1 MKPWI
6 NKGMMLL
13 FFVCIVVYLVWS
25 AIHRPR
31 VLVLQSYGLD
41 YDWTRDVNNSIKK
54 GFLGKP
60 YDVQYHFMDTKTHS
74 DPEFK
79 YIAGSRARKRI
90 NNWKPDVLIAVDDNA
105 QSLVAVCYMD
115 SAKVNINNIRS
126 AKNPAVRA
134 IFGQCR
140 KDHPDLKVVFV
151 GIGAEPEDY
160 GYNGQNNVTGI
171 LERMDHPALLET
183 IIQIAN
189 VQKKSK
195 MVVTA
200 PIDDSTSGIYNLDG
214 LQNLKK
220 EAAPF
225 GVTIQPQQIKTFAK
239 WKQMVEKANKNA
251 DLLLISNYHTIKC
264 NSSPKSARVSPGD
277 LIAWTQAN
285 SSIPGLGGW
294 GFYVTD
300 GGMLSVAVSPFEQGE
315 VAARLA
321 IKILEGA
328 KPSSLPIE
336 TTHQSIIFM
345 NKALEQ
351 YYGLSLP
358 RIYEAFARATDN
370 FIPCKS
376 KDCRID
382 IQQIKKIK
390 ENKRPATF
398 CENSAVKRN

>member
-13 FFVCIVVYLVWS
+13 FFVCIAAYLVWS

-41 YDWTRDVNNSIKK
+41 YAWTRDVNESIKK
-54 GFLGKP
+54 GFFGKP
-60 YDVQYHFMDTKTHS
+60 FDVQYHFMDTKTHS

-115 SAKVNINNIRS
+115 PKKVDIDKLRS

-140 KDHPDLKVVFV
+140 KEHPDLKIVFV
-151 GIGAEPEDY
+151 GIGAEPDDY
-160 GYNGQNNVTGI
+160 GYKGQDNVTGI
-171 LERMDHPALLET
+171 LERMDLPALLET
-183 IIQIAN
+183 INLIAR
-189 VQKKSK
+189 VQKKSR
-195 MVVTA
+195 MVVAA

-214 LQNLKK
+214 LLKLK
-220 EAAPF
+220 REAAPY
-225 GVTIQPQQIKTFAK
+225 GITIQPQQIKTFAQ
-239 WKQMVEKANKNA
+239 WKKMVERANKQA
-251 DLLLISNYHTIKC
+251 DLFLISNYHTIKC
-264 NSSPKSARVSPGD
+264 DSGPKSKRVSPSD
-277 LIAWTQAN
+277 LINWTEAH
-285 SSIPGLGGW
+285 SSLPGVGGW
-294 GFYVTD
+294 GFYVAD

-321 IKILEGA
+321 IKIIEGA
-328 KPSSLPIE
+328 TPASLPVE

-345 NKALEQ
+345 RQALTK
-351 YYGLSLP
+351 YNNISLP
-358 RIYEAFARATDN
+358 HIYEAFARATDN
-370 FIPCKS
+370 FIPCKNQ
-376 KDCRID
+376 DCSSD
-382 IQQIKKIK
+382 IKQIKAIK
-390 ENKRPATF
+390 EVDSPTTICKK
-398 CENSAVKRN
+398 SDI

>member
-13 FFVCIVVYLVWS
+13 FFVCIVAYLVWR

-31 VLVLQSYGLD
+31 VLVLQSYDLE
-41 YDWTRDVNNSIKK
+41 YAWTRDVNESIIK

-60 YDVQYHFMDTKTHS
+60 YDVQYHFMDTKTHF

-115 SAKVNINNIRS
+115 PKKVDIDELRS

-134 IFGQCR
+134 IFGQCH
-140 KDHPDLKVVFV
+140 KDHPDLKIVFV

-160 GYNGQNNVTGI
+160 GYKGQNSVTGI
-171 LERMDHPALLET
+171 LERMDLPALLET
-183 IIQIAN
+183 INLIAR

-195 MVVTA
+195 MVVVA

-214 LQNLKK
+214 LKK
-220 EAAPF
+220 LENDAAPF
-225 GVTIQPQQIKTFAK
+225 GITIHPQQIKTFDQ
-239 WKQMVEKANKNA
+239 WKKMVEDANKNA

-264 NSSPKSARVSPGD
+264 DANTKSARVSPHD
-277 LIAWTQAN
+277 LITWTEAH
-285 SSIPGLGGW
+285 SSLPGLGAW
-294 GFYVTD
+294 GFYVAD

-321 IKILEGA
+321 SKILEGA
-328 KPSSLPIE
+328 TPSSLAVE

-345 NKALEQ
+345 RKALIS
-351 YYGLSLP
+351 YYDLSLP

-370 FIPCKS
+370 FIPCKGKNCS
-376 KDCRID
+376 MD
-382 IQQIKKIK
+382 IQLIKQMK
-390 ENKRPATF
+390 EENRPTNI
-398 CENSAVKRN
+398 CN